1 MKKKLFTFLLA
12 LVATL
17 AQASSIFQVDGLL
30 YETLNTSAKTVAL
43 IGYYDKG
50 NTATTLTV
58 PGIVTYN
65 NQKWQVTVI
74 DRNAF
79 ANNTYLEKVNI
90 HYGVRDIRRSAFNGC
105 TSLKTV
111 QVRSSANVISD
122 LAFANCSSLTNV
134 ALAGNVKTISSN
146 AFANSKKGY
155 LYCATYRD
163 RNSYKSRQS
172 LASAFSSITVNP
184 SWACDWIYYASVGA
198 YSNCPVYI
206 VVSKA
211 TDMTSSNPDPG
222 ECRIVGGAGPVVPLA
237 GRSTSQGVSYII
249 KEVADSAFLN
259 NTKITTVSG
268 AWTDKA
274 RTIGIAAF
282 AGCTALQYAYPV
294 VDSIMARAFLNCT
307 KLATL
312 QLVGGNGPYYIG
324 TQAFAG
330 CASLTSVTLPSTLK
344 TLGLFAFDG
353 CTNLKEYKVIG
364 STEFSADN
372 GRLFNY
378 GKTVLIHC
386 PPACQNFSL
395 PSTVRYLYPGAF
407 AGNDYLKTIT
417 LPYGLTIVPMF
428 CFEKC
433 ANLESIF
440 LPSTVTQIEGRAF
453 KDCTGLKL
461 VSCNSSTPP
470 STSSSTFSDCNKA
483 CVLQVPMA
491 NNVRNLYKAAQG
503 WDVFKSKMSAYSSY
517 DFIDSETSTSSFNY
531 SRAFTITSTKSVT
544 WNGTT
549 YAGTVKIVKNRL
561 INLKGDRF
569 ISNYA
574 TYHGKK
580 YLVNEI
586 DDYAFT
592 STQLGSFTINCNAVT
607 KINPY
612 AFSGQTLLTGVDL
625 PEVTLVGTSAFV
637 GCTSLSKIGKAQ
649 KLATIGQ
656 RAFNGT
662 ALKEV
667 VLPATVTKIG
677 ALSFTDCKQLTR
689 LELQKKKGNALR
701 SWDGQFYG
709 GNAATFKCYVPHDEY
724 YYYQKSIA
732 NWTKYSIDPNMPTEN
747 LNCHFTPTSE
757 TMVFS
762 TNYPVDFRGSNI
774 EAYTLAN
781 YVPSKQMVHAQ
792 QCYQAPA
799 ATGVILS
806 GLTQGKT
813 YYLDR
818 PHNTPINVP
827 NLLVATATGSADV
840 YNQSM
845 GFYYNDATQSFVRP
859 TASKTVGMG
868 GAYLKLTAN
877 VAGTTK
883 TIYIDIFGSQGKGDI
898 DGNGTIN
905 VSDVTALI
913 NKVLGTASYSDTVC
927 DIDGNGTVNVSD
939 VTALIAIITH

>member
-1 MKKKLFTFLLA
+1 MEKNLFTFLLA

-17 AQASSIFQVDGLL
+17 AQAGTIFQVDGLL

-90 HYGVRDIRRSAFNGC
+90 HYGVKELRNSAFNGC

-111 QVRSSANVISD
+111 QVRSSANAIGD

-134 ALAGNVKTISSN
+134 ALAGNVKTISST

-184 SWACDWIYYASVGA
+184 SWACDWIYYARVSA

-222 ECRIVGGAGPVVPLA
+222 ECRIVGGAGPGVPLA

-330 CASLTSVTLPSTLK
+330 CASLTSVTLNGTLK

-353 CTNLKEYKVIG
+353 CTNLKEYKVTG
-364 STEFSADN
+364 STVFSADN

-378 GKTVLIHC
+378 AKTALVHC
-386 PPACQNFSL
+386 PPACQDFTL
-395 PSTVRYLYPGAF
+395 PSTVSHFRAGAF
-407 AGNDYLKTIT
+407 AGNPYLKTIT
-417 LPYGLTIVPMF
+417 LPYGLTVVSSF

-433 ANLESIF
+433 TNLESIF
-440 LPSTVTQIEGRAF
+440 LPSTVKQILAKAF
-453 KDCTGLKL
+453 KGCTGLKL

-470 STSSSTFSDCNKA
+470 SALSTTFSDCNEA

-503 WDVFKSKMSAYSSY
+503 WNVFKSKMSAYSSY
-517 DFIDSETSTSSFNY
+517 DFIDSETPSPSFNY
-531 SRAFTITSTKSVT
+531 NRAFTITSTKGVT

-561 INLKGDRF
+561 NNLKDNRF
-569 ISNYA
+569 INDYA

-592 STQLGSFTINCNAVT
+592 STQGGSFTINCNAVT

-612 AFSGQTLLTGVDL
+612 AFSGQTLLTSVDL
-625 PEVTLVGTSAFV
+625 PEVTLVDTAAFA

-662 ALKEV
+662 AVRKFV
-667 VLPATVTKIG
+667 VPATVTKIG
-677 ALSFTDCKQLTR
+677 AFAFTNCKQLTR
-689 LELQKKKGNALR
+689 LELQQQDNALR

-724 YYYQKSIA
+724 YNYQKSIA

-818 PHNTPINVP
+818 PHNTPINVS
-827 NLLVATATGSADV
+827 NLLVATATAAANV

-845 GFYYNDATQSFVRP
+845 GFYYNDATKSFVRP
-859 TASKTVGMG
+859 TASRSVGMG
-868 GAYLKLTAN
+868 RAYLKLPAA

-913 NKVLGTASYSDTVC
+913 NKLLGTASYSDTVC
-927 DIDGNGTVNVSD
+927 DIDGNGIVNVSD
-939 VTALIAIITH
+939 VTALIGTITH